1 MLLAVDTST
10 PNIGLALY
18 QEDRVLHES
27 TWVSHNYHTV
37 QLAPAVQEALQQS
50 GLQFTDL
57 QAVAVATGPGS
68 FTGLRIGM
76 ALAKGLALARHL
88 PLVGVPSLDIL
99 AASQPVQRDL
109 PMIVVLQ
116 AGRGRLAGCAYRA
129 EKVPR
134 SSQYAWRAYG
144 ALENFTSESLS
155 ERLQEPTLICGELYE
170 EDRLILRRN
179 RKLALLATPAWSVR
193 RPAFLAE
200 IAWKRWQ
207 AEDTDDPNQLT
218 PIYLHHGDPIAS

>member
-10 PNIGLALY
+10 RNIGLALY
-18 QEDRVLHES
+18 QEDRLLHE
-27 TWVSHNYHTV
+27 TVWVSQNYHTM
-37 QLAPAVQEALQQS
+37 QLAPAVHEALALS
-50 GLQFTDL
+50 GLQSDDL

-88 PLVGVPSLDIL
+88 PLVGIPSLDIV
-99 AASQPVQRDL
+99 AASQPVEDL
-109 PMIVVLQ
+109 PMVAVLRI
-116 AGRGRLAGCAYRA
+116 GRGRLAGCSYRS

-134 SSQYAWRAYG
+134 SSKFAWRASG
-144 ALENFTSESLS
+144 ALENFTAESLS
-155 ERLQEPTLICGELYE
+155 ERLSEPTIICGELSE

-179 RKLALLATPAWSVR
+179 RQLALLASPAWSVR

-200 IAWKRWQ
+200 LAWKRWQ
-207 AEDTDDPNQLT
+207 SGDTDDPAQLT